1 MVWAQLGS
9 SAAHI
14 WLTYALGPS
23 WEVGAAGMA
32 VCTLPSV
39 ATRGRRGARFE
50 CGEAGRLITWG
61 GKVGVCQQAGQA
73 VCVLEAP

>member
-1 MVWAQLGS
+1 MVSFERWSGLQ
-9 SAAHI
+9 
-14 WLTYALGPS
+14 
-23 WEVGAAGMA
+23 A

-50 CGEAGRLITWG
+50 CGEEGRLITWG